1 MRETCTSGSVR
12 GEGGNILTYS
22 ALSDSETHQGFPEA
36 RPMVG
41 FASAQPTLRFAD
53 VRPPSAAHF
62 DPFFAASS
70 AAFSA
75 ARAPARM
82 LAMA

>member
-1 MRETCTSGSVR
+1 MGLTGCTVSMVDTAAWAVR
-12 GEGGNILTYS
+12 LVAMDSTPRRAFATY
-22 ALSDSETHQGFPEA
+22 
-36 RPMVG
+36 
-41 FASAQPTLRFAD
+41 FA
-53 VRPPSAAHF
+53 
-62 DPFFAASS
+62 PFFAASS